1 MIASRQPKDIAELVE
16 TYNKQLEA
24 TEASYLDII
33 IKSGGL
39 LTYKDVMTMPVGS
52 LTKFVERY
60 NAHTEEQN
68 NQMKAAQAQAKGR
81 R

>member
-1 MIASRQPKDIAELVE
+1 MIASRQPEDISKLVE
-16 TYNKQLEA
+16 QYNKDLEK

-39 LTYKDVMTMPVGS
+39 LSYKDVMEMPVGS
-52 LTKFVERY
+52 LTKFVERFNVY
-60 NAHTEEQN
+60 TEEQN
-68 NQMKAAQAQAKGR
+68 QQMKAAQAKGR

>member
-1 MIASRQPKDIAELVE
+1 MIASRQPEEISKLVE
-16 TYNKQLEA
+16 EYNKNLEK

-39 LTYKDVMTMPVGS
+39 LSYKDVMTMPVGS
-52 LTKFVERY
+52 LTKFVERF

-68 NQMKAAQAQAKGR
+68 QQMKAAQAQAKGR

>member
-1 MIASRQPKDIAELVE
+1 LIASRQPEEISKLVE
-16 TYNKQLEA
+16 EYNKNLEK

-39 LTYKDVMTMPVGS
+39 LSYKDVMTMPVGS
-52 LTKFVERY
+52 LTKFVERF

-68 NQMKAAQAQAKGR
+68 QQMKAAQAKGR

>member
-1 MIASRQPKDIAELVE
+1 LIASRQPKDIAELVE
-16 TYNKQLEA
+16 TYNNQLEA

-68 NQMKAAQAQAKGR
+68 NQMKAAQVKGR

>member
-1 MIASRQPKDIAELVE
+1 MIASRQPEEISKLVE
-16 TYNKQLEA
+16 QYNKDLEN

-39 LTYKDVMTMPVGS
+39 LSYKDVMEMPVGS
-52 LTKFVERY
+52 LTKFVERFNVY
-60 NAHTEEQN
+60 TEEQN
-68 NQMKAAQAQAKGR
+68 QQMKAAQAKGR

>member
-1 MIASRQPKDIAELVE
+1 LIASRQPEEISKLVE
-16 TYNKQLEA
+16 EYNKNLEK

-39 LTYKDVMTMPVGS
+39 LSYKDVMTMPVGS
-52 LTKFVERY
+52 LTKFVERF

-68 NQMKAAQAQAKGR
+68 QQMKAAQAQAKGR

>member
-1 MIASRQPKDIAELVE
+1 MIASRQPEDIGKLVE
-16 TYNKQLEA
+16 QYNKDLEK

-39 LTYKDVMTMPVGS
+39 LSYKDVMEMPVGS
-52 LTKFVERY
+52 LTKFVERF
-60 NAHTEEQN
+60 NVHTEEQN
-68 NQMKAAQAQAKGR
+68 QQMKAAQAKGR

>member
-1 MIASRQPKDIAELVE
+1 LIASRQPKDIAELVDN
-16 TYNKQLEA
+16 YNKQLDA

-39 LTYKDVMTMPVGS
+39 LTYKDVMTMHVGS

-60 NAHTEEQN
+60 NVYTEDQN

>member
-1 MIASRQPKDIAELVE
+1 MIASRQPEEITKLVE
-16 TYNKQLEA
+16 DYNKDLEK

-39 LTYKDVMTMPVGS
+39 LSYKDVMTMPVGS

-68 NQMKAAQAQAKGR
+68 QQMKAAQSKGR

>member
-1 MIASRQPKDIAELVE
+1 LIASRQPEEITKLVE
-16 TYNKQLEA
+16 DYNKDLEK

-39 LTYKDVMTMPVGS
+39 LSYKDVMTMPVGS

-68 NQMKAAQAQAKGR
+68 QQMKAAQSKGR